1 LPSSRIR
8 DGGSAVERLINW
20 MGGWPRDSL
29 LTGTEWEE
37 TLYRAITA
45 AREGRLPPETA
56 ADAEETCARLGRRL
70 CERALG
76 APDGLAVVAITSGA
90 DEALLRLLF
99 AFTEPGDTV
108 LTDRLAA
115 RPALQLFRRMAV
127 RTVVVPGDES
137 GMDPEALLP
146 ALTREKPAF
155 VYASPVCPDPSGRR
169 WDDERRRAL
178 AHLCAWAGVPLV
190 RDDRQLA
197 LAGPPGSFE
206 AERDAGAE
214 VYSVGQ
220 VPPGL
225 YPGLRLGWIASLA
238 PEGTRQ
244 SQAAPPFRRPGGGRR
259 GPTLAGGRPRSGAP
273 LARRSPVAR
282 PLGSVPQAVPEPAPA
297 VSAVPGDG
305 GPCGLRLDRAGR
317 RHARVDPPAGRA
329 GGGSDAPGRLAKG
342 AVVPAGIGL
351 LRGEARAER
360 HPGDAGAYA
369 RGADGG
375 RRAAAAGVGGG
386 TSRSLVRR
394 LRRKRTP
401 DAVNIACH
409 RA

>member
-1 LPSSRIR
+1 LPSPRIR

-37 TLYRAITA
+37 SLYRAITS

-56 ADAEETCARLGRRL
+56 AEVEETRVRLGRRL

-99 AFTEPGDTV
+99 AFTAPGDTV

-155 VYASPVCPDPSGRR
+155 VYASPVCPDPTGRR
-169 WDDERRRAL
+169 WDEERRRAL

-197 LAGPPGSFE
+197 LSGAPVSFE

-238 PEGTRQ
+238 PEAPRRFEGPDAGIAPRRLR
-244 SQAAPPFRRPGGGRR
+244 AAVHGAALRWLDDPRSHGHWEAFRKRCRNRLRLFLQFLETAG
-259 GPTLAGGRPRSGAP
+259 LAGCGWIEPDGGMHVWIRLPEGLEGEAMLRAAWRKGLLFQPGSGFFA
-273 LARRSPVAR
+273 AR
-282 PLGSVPQAVPEPAPA
+282 PERNAIRVTPVHTPEAQ
-297 VSAVPGDG
+297 
-305 GPCGLRLDRAGR
+305 
-317 RHARVDPPAGRA
+317 
-329 GGGSDAPGRLAKG
+329 
-342 AVVPAGIGL
+342 I
-351 LRGEARAER
+351 AE
-360 HPGDAGAYA
+360 G
-369 RGADGG
+369 
-375 RRAAAAGVGGG
+375 
-386 TSRSLVRR
+386 VRR
-394 LRRKRTP
+394 LRETAAELTGRWSGG
-401 DAVNIACH
+401 
-409 RA
+409 